1 MKKIK
6 NIFLFAIPV
15 ALLLSSCA
23 ATKTQKG
30 MRTTTFMPDRVE
42 MRITLEDFEMVGEST
57 VTVTYNKYLA
67 GIKVLR
73 LINGKEVAKRNVNT
87 IQTYGRT
94 WMPIGAYLERA
105 LYDAQLEIKDAEIF
119 IPVNIMTETET
130 MFLGS
135 KIKKTMKVRAYK
147 MK

>member
-1 MKKIK
+1 MKKTI
-6 NIFLFAIPV
+6 NIILFIIPIV
-15 ALLLSSCA
+15 LLFSSCA
-23 ATKTQKG
+23 VTKTQKG

-57 VTVTYNKYLA
+57 VTVTYNKYL
-67 GIKVLR
+67 GVIKVLR
-73 LINGKEVAKRNVNT
+73 SINGKEVAKRNVNT
-87 IQTYGRT
+87 IQTYGRS

-105 LYDAQLEIKDAEIF
+105 LYDAQLELKDAEIF
-119 IPVNIMTETET
+119 IPVNIMTETEN

-135 KIKKTMKVRAYK
+135 KTKKTMKVRAYK